1 MPRRDRI
8 DPETARLVEQ
18 RLQWLLQEN
27 GPDHRSA
34 TSPGGTDPGSGTS
47 GRAGASRPPSHRVD
61 RGQPEPL
68 PGARSGE
75 RAAGSPPPTGARS
88 RPTDPVRA
96 SGRRP
101 RVAELPPTGAGLPGP
116 GLLGPGLLGALTGFR
131 RPHLLVVA
139 VIIVLAI
146 LVAGWAVLRA
156 RPVAVAV
163 TPPPATGPGT
173 PPVGG
178 SPAAPAGPAET
189 SGPSAIASTAGVV
202 VHVLG
207 AVRRPGL
214 VDLRSGDRVQDAID
228 AAGGLTGKADPGELN
243 LAQAV
248 TDGQQI
254 VVGTKNKP
262 AGEVRDGSAS
272 GGGSSGNG
280 AGGGGSGGGG
290 SGQPVNLN
298 SASPAELEELPG
310 VGPVMAGKIV
320 AWRTEN
326 GRFSRIEELQE
337 IDGVGPK
344 TYAKLAPLCRV

>member
-1 MPRRDRI
+1 MSRRDRI
-8 DPETARLVEQ
+8 DPETVRLVEQ

-27 GPDHRSA
+27 GP
-34 TSPGGTDPGSGTS
+34 GT
-47 GRAGASRPPSHRVD
+47 GAP
-61 RGQPEPL
+61 
-68 PGARSGE
+68 A
-75 RAAGSPPPTGARS
+75 RAAPRSEPSAPSPAPA
-88 RPTDPVRA
+88 PTDGRVESERTVGSSGGPRPEVVTRDERRRAARETHLGEDQPV
-96 SGRRP
+96 GGERRP
-101 RVAELPPTGAGLPGP
+101 RLPEVSRTGP
-116 GLLGPGLLGALTGFR
+116 GLVAALIGFR
-131 RPHLLVVA
+131 RPHLVVVA
-139 VIIVLAI
+139 AIVALGILA
-146 LVAGWAVLRA
+146 AGWAVLRA

-163 TPPPATGPGT
+163 TPPPA
-173 PPVGG
+173 
-178 SPAAPAGPAET
+178 AATAP
-189 SGPSAIASTAGVV
+189 SGAANPPSAAASPQASASTAGPV

-214 VDLRSGDRVQDAID
+214 VTLEGGARVQDAID

-254 VVGTKNKP
+254 VVGTKGKP
-262 AGEVRDGSAS
+262 AGEVRDGSAGGAGAGGS
-272 GGGSSGNG
+272 GGGV
-280 AGGGGSGGGG
+280 AGGGGSAGTGP
-290 SGQPVNLN
+290 PVNLN
-298 SASPAELEELPG
+298 SATLAQLEELPG

>member
-1 MPRRDRI
+1 MSRRDRI

-27 GPDHRSA
+27 GPVPALARTPASTAAPTRLLSESALVGSGSESAPVGSRSKSEVVEPSAESA
-34 TSPGGTDPGSGTS
+34 TRSSPT
-47 GRAGASRPPSHRVD
+47 RSRPPALEA
-61 RGQPEPL
+61 PAPI
-68 PGARSGE
+68 GE
-75 RAAGSPPPTGARS
+75 
-88 RPTDPVRA
+88 
-96 SGRRP
+96 RRP
-101 RVAELPPTGAGLPGP
+101 RLPRPSVSAP
-116 GLLGPGLLGALTGFR
+116 GLLLAAASFR

-139 VIIVLAI
+139 VILTLGI

-156 RPVAVAV
+156 RPVALAV
-163 TPPPATGPGT
+163 TPPPAVGPT
-173 PPVGG
+173 PAVVSG
-178 SPAAPAGPAET
+178 APGRAPT
-189 SGPSAIASTAGVV
+189 PSASATVAGVV

-214 VDLRSGDRVQDAID
+214 VSLQSGGRVQDAID
-228 AAGGLTGKADPGELN
+228 AAGGLTAKADPGELN

-254 VVGTKNKP
+254 VVGTKTKP

-272 GGGSSGNG
+272 GGAGGSAGSG
-280 AGGGGSGGGG
+280 AGGGGA
-290 SGQPVNLN
+290 GQPVNLN
-298 SASPAELEELPG
+298 TASLAQLEELPG